1 MNRQQ
6 RRKAARLVNKARDR
20 GRAATA
26 PATADEVAEELGAAI
41 GLHRAGKLQEA
52 ASLYGR
58 ILGRDPHHADANHG
72 MGLIAYQTDQSDK
85 AVDLLRA
92 ALALAPDQ
100 AEWHCD
106 LGVVLAD
113 RDELDEVVKCYQRA
127 LAIRPNYEL
136 ALKNLGFA
144 LQTQGKLDKAAKV
157 YRQALAVNP
166 KSAVVHNNLG
176 NLLRCQGL
184 MEDATTCFRRALEAE
199 PNFADAHNNLGNML
213 KQQGRLEPAIA
224 SYRRALEVDHRHV
237 SANNNLGNSLKSQ
250 GKIEEA
256 AACYRRVIAVKPDH
270 VLAYCTLA
278 DLALSEGRK
287 DDAISL
293 LRHAVELDP
302 SNGQAA
308 HFLAA
313 VTDEATK
320 SAPDDY
326 IRTIFDQYSECF
338 DDHLHKLEYRA
349 PALLGAI
356 FLESVE
362 TGRKFDT
369 VLDLGCGTGSAG
381 REFRDLA
388 KCLHGVDLSPGM
400 IAEARKKGLYDRLE
414 VSGIEEFLAKTETGY
429 DLFVA
434 SDVFIYIGDL
444 APIFESVR
452 KAANARAYFVFS
464 TEKSEA
470 ESYALTATGRFTH
483 PTAQV
488 ERLARQTGFEVIAN
502 QTAVIRTEDREPVI
516 GDLFVLRLGT
526 A

>member
-26 PATADEVAEELGAAI
+26 PVSADAVAEELDAAFE
-41 GLHRAGKLQEA
+41 LHRTGKLQEA

-58 ILGRDPHHADANHG
+58 ILDRDPNHADATHG
-72 MGLIAYQTDQSDK
+72 MGLIAYQTGQSDK

-92 ALALAPDQ
+92 ALALEPDQ

-106 LGVVLAD
+106 MGVVLAD
-113 RDELDEVVKCYQRA
+113 RGELDAVVKCYERA
-127 LAIRPNYEL
+127 LAIRPNYQS

-144 LQTQGKLDKAAKV
+144 LQTQGKLDDAAKV
-157 YRQALAVNP
+157 YHHALAMNP

-184 MEDATTCFRRALEAE
+184 MEDATACFRRALEAE
-199 PNFADAHNNLGNML
+199 PNFPDAHSNLGNML
-213 KQQGRLEPAIA
+213 KEQGRLEQAAA
-224 SYRRALEVDHRHV
+224 SYRRALEIDPRHV
-237 SANNNLGNSLKSQ
+237 NAHNNLGNSLKSQ
-250 GKIEEA
+250 GKVEAA
-256 AACYRRVIAVKPDH
+256 AACYRRAIAIDPDRAP
-270 VLAYCTLA
+270 AYCNWA
-278 DLALSEGRK
+278 ELALSQGRK
-287 DDAISL
+287 DQAISL
-293 LRHAVELDP
+293 LRRAVERDP
-302 SNGQAA
+302 SSGQAA

-320 SAPDDY
+320 SAPGDY
-326 IRTIFDQYSECF
+326 VKALFDQYSGRF

-349 PALLGAI
+349 PALLGAL

-369 VLDLGCGTGSAG
+369 VIDLGCGTGSAG

-414 VSGIEEFLAKTETGY
+414 VSGIEEFLAKTGTGY

-444 APIFESVR
+444 APIFGSVR

-464 TEKSEA
+464 TEKSA
-470 ESYALTATGRFTH
+470 GESYALTATGRFTH
-483 PTAQV
+483 PTAYV
-488 ERLARQTGFEVIAN
+488 ERLARQTGFEAIAN
-502 QTAVIRTEDREPVI
+502 QTAVIRMQAQNPVI
-516 GDLFVLRLGT
+516 GDLFVLRLG
-526 A
+526 AA